1 MSDLGVL
8 ETTGGDFPLEEVVLE
23 VDGRAWTVLHTGAV
37 TSKAEEVA
45 FLQGEQTT
53 PRPYGLVLW
62 PASIALAHE
71 LAGRELTGKRVL
83 ELGAGTGLP
92 GIVAAA
98 RGAHVVQTDRQRLV
112 LEVCKR
118 NAERNGIA
126 TQAAGQGGSIEH
138 RIADWTA
145 WTDTGAYDVILGSD
159 VLYATPLQP
168 QLRRIFET
176 NLAPGGTVL
185 VSDPFRETT
194 VRMLEQLEVDGWRVR
209 MDRWS
214 VGLAPPPRPVAVFT
228 LTRA

>member
-23 VDGRAWTVLHTGAV
+23 VDGRTWAVLHTGAV
-37 TSKAEEVA
+37 TSKAEELA

-71 LAGRELTGKRVL
+71 LTGRELTGKRVL

-118 NAERNGIA
+118 NAERNGITA
-126 TQAAGQGGSIEH
+126 IEH
-138 RIADWTA
+138 RIADWTE
-145 WTDTGAYDVILGSD
+145 WTDVAQYDVILGSD

-168 QLRRIFET
+168 KLRHIFET

-194 VRMLEQLEVDGWRVR
+194 VRMLEQLESEGWRVR

-214 VGLAPPPRPVAVFT
+214 VGIAPPPRPVAVFT
-228 LTRA
+228 LTRQ

>member
-8 ETTGGDFPLEEVVLE
+8 ETTGGDFPLEEVELE

-37 TSKAEEVA
+37 TSKAEELA

-71 LAGRELTGKRVL
+71 LTGRELTGKRVL

-92 GIVAAA
+92 GIIAAA

-118 NAERNGIA
+118 NADRNGI
-126 TQAAGQGGSIEH
+126 TRIEH
-138 RIADWTA
+138 RLADWTE
-145 WTDTGAYDVILGSD
+145 WTDTEQYDVILGSD

-168 QLRRIFET
+168 KLRHIFET

-194 VRMLEQLEVDGWRVR
+194 VRMLEQLETAGWRVR

-228 LTRA
+228 LTRT